1 MSDLLLCRNLTKYLG
16 DRLLFKGIDYSIKK
30 GQRIG
35 LIGPNGVGKSTFLK
49 TLAGLVDYDS
59 GEIVTTKNLKF
70 VYIPQVEE
78 IDPNITVLD
87 AAVQAAQNDLGDEFE
102 KQTQASIYLSKIGFD
117 DFEQKVGDLSGGWV
131 KRLCIA
137 RQVARQPDLL
147 LLDEPTNHLDME
159 GIEWLEKFLKTEN
172 LTYLLISHDRRLLQ
186 NATSSIL
193 EINHKFKNTYWSYE
207 SDYKTYLGKR
217 EDYFETE
224 KQRASNLANKARA
237 EDAWLKAGVKARGT
251 KQEARKKNAY
261 DLFDE
266 VKDLKNRTKE
276 EKKVSLEFETNEKK
290 TKRLL
295 VLHNIFKKYKD
306 KRILEGL
313 DLTLTPN
320 MRIGLLGKNG
330 VGKSTLMDIIA
341 GDLEQDSGKRN
352 LAEGVK
358 IVKFDQSRA
367 LLDKTLTLREALTP
381 AGSDYI
387 DYRGERLHVAS
398 WASKLKFRADQL
410 ESPVHRLS
418 GGEQARVL
426 LGQLMLQPADILLL
440 DEPTNDL
447 DIPSI
452 ELLEE
457 SLVTFPG
464 AVCLVTHDREMLERV
479 STHMLAFMGSGVT
492 KSVQSLSQW
501 HALVKNGSEDV
512 QEETAVKEEV
522 KPKQSP
528 KAKPQKFTYKEQ
540 QEWDKMEEMILEA
553 ETKLEALSAN
563 PVDANMS
570 DEFQVY
576 CQELSNAQEQVDTLY
591 ARWEELSAKQQSF
604 EK

>member
-1 MSDLLLCRNLTKYLG
+1 MSDLLLCRNLSKNLG

-49 TLAGLVDYDS
+49 VLAGHVDYDD
-59 GEIVTTKNLKF
+59 GEIVTQKNLRL

-78 IDPNITVLD
+78 INPDLTILE
-87 AAVQAAQNDLGDEFE
+87 AAIQAASDDILDEFE
-102 KQTQASIYLSKIGFD
+102 KETKAQIYLSKIGFENVYD
-117 DFEQKVGDLSGGWV
+117 KVGNLSGGWL

-137 RQVARQPDLL
+137 RQVARDPDLL

-159 GIEWLEKFLKTEN
+159 GIEWLEKFLKSEK

-186 NATSSIL
+186 NSTTSIL
-193 EINHKFKNTYWSYE
+193 EINHRFKDTYWSFDC
-207 SDYKTYLGKR
+207 DYLTYLSKK
-217 EDYFETE
+217 EDYFTTE
-224 KQRASNLANKARA
+224 KQRASNLANKARN

-251 KQEARKKNAY
+251 KQEARKKNAHE
-261 DLFDE
+261 LFDE
-266 VKDLKNRTKE
+266 VQDLKNRTKE
-276 EKKVSLEFETNEKK
+276 DKKISLEFESTEKK

-295 VLHNIFKKYKD
+295 VLHNIFKSYGNTK
-306 KRILEGL
+306 IIEGL

-320 MRIGLLGKNG
+320 TRIGLLGKNG
-330 VGKSTLMDIIA
+330 IGKSTLMDIIS
-341 GDLEQDSGKRN
+341 GDLMPDSGKRN

-358 IVKFDQSRA
+358 IIKFDQKRQ

-398 WASKLKFRADQL
+398 WASKLKFRSDQL

-426 LGQLMLQPADILLL
+426 LGQLMLQQADILLL

-457 SLVTFPG
+457 SLLTFPG
-464 AVCLVTHDREMLERV
+464 SIVIVTHDREMLERV
-479 STHMLAFMGSGVT
+479 STNMLAFTGDGVI
-492 KSVQSLSQW
+492 KSVQSIDQW
-501 HALVKNGSEDV
+501 HGLNSAEKVIEKSAPV
-512 QEETAVKEEV
+512 ASPKEE
-522 KPKQSP
+522 K
-528 KAKPQKFTYKEQ
+528 KAKPQKFSYKEQ
-540 QEWDKMEEMILEA
+540 QEWDAMEDNILQA
-553 ETKLEALSAN
+553 EIELEELSAN
-563 PVDANMS
+563 PVDANRTE
-570 DEFQVY
+570 EFQTY
-576 CQELSNAQEQVDTLY
+576 CDALTKAQDRVDYLY
-591 ARWEELSAKQQSF
+591 ARWDVLNNKKLGFQ
-604 EK
+604 

>member
-1 MSDLLLCRNLTKYLG
+1 MSDLLICRNLTKNLG

-49 TLAGLVDYDS
+49 VLAGFVDYDD
-59 GEIVTTKNLKF
+59 GEIVTQKNLKL

-78 IDPNITVLD
+78 VPEGLTVLQ
-87 AAVQAAQNDLGDEFE
+87 AAVLAAEEDTLDPFE
-102 KQTQASIYLSKIGFD
+102 KETQASIYLSKIGFD
-117 DFEQKVGDLSGGWV
+117 NLEEKVENLSGGWL

-137 RQVARQPDLL
+137 RQVARNPDLL

-159 GIEWLEKFLKTEN
+159 GIEWLEKFLKSEN

-186 NATSSIL
+186 NSTTSIL
-193 EINHKFKNTYWSYE
+193 EINHRFKDTYWSFDC
-207 SDYKTYLGKR
+207 DYLSYLGKK
-217 EDYFETE
+217 EDYFTTE
-224 KQRASNLANKARA
+224 KQRASNLANRARN
-237 EDAWLKAGVKARGT
+237 EDAWMKSGVKARGT
-251 KQEARKKNAY
+251 KQKARQEHAH

-266 VKDLKNRTKE
+266 VRDLKNRTKE
-276 EKKVSLEFETNEKK
+276 DKKISLEFESTEKK

-295 VLHNIFKKYKD
+295 VLHNIFKSYGNKK
-306 KRILEGL
+306 ILEGF
-313 DLTLTPN
+313 DLTLTPGA
-320 MRIGLLGKNG
+320 RIGLLGKNG
-330 VGKSTLMDIIA
+330 IGKSTLMDIIS
-341 GDLEQDSGKRN
+341 GDLQSDSGKRN
-352 LAEGVK
+352 LAEGAK
-358 IVKFDQSRA
+358 IVKFDQSRS

-398 WASKLKFRADQL
+398 WASKLKFRSDQL

-457 SLVTFPG
+457 SLITFPG
-464 AVCLVTHDREMLERV
+464 SIVLVTHDREMLSRV
-479 STHMLAFMGSGVT
+479 STNMLAFLGDGQI
-492 KSVQSLSQW
+492 KSVQSLKQW
-501 HALVKNGSEDV
+501 HNLLKQPDGAVEVSSEPVKVE
-512 QEETAVKEEV
+512 
-522 KPKQSP
+522 PK
-528 KAKPQKFTYKEQ
+528 KAKPQKFSYKEQ
-540 QEWDKMEEMILEA
+540 QEWDAMEENIMQAEIGLE
-553 ETKLEALSAN
+553 ELTQH

-570 DEFQVY
+570 EEFTVY
-576 CQELSNAQEQVDTLY
+576 CQKLTDAQARVDELY
-591 ARWEELSAKQQSF
+591 ARWEELNEKKLSF
-604 EK
+604 SS

>member
-1 MSDLLLCRNLTKYLG
+1 MSDLLLCRNLSKNLG

-49 TLAGLVDYDS
+49 VLAGHIDYDD
-59 GEIVTTKNLKF
+59 GEIVTQKNLKL

-78 IDPNITVLD
+78 INPELSILE
-87 AAVQAAQNDLGDEFE
+87 AAVQAASDDILDEFE
-102 KQTQASIYLSKIGFD
+102 KETKAQIYLSKIGF
-117 DFEQKVGDLSGGWV
+117 ENVYEKVGNLSGGWL

-137 RQVARQPDLL
+137 RQVARDPDLL

-159 GIEWLEKFLKTEN
+159 GIEWLEKFLKSEN

-186 NATSSIL
+186 NSTTSIL
-193 EINHKFKNTYWSYE
+193 EINHRFKDTYWSFDC
-207 SDYKTYLGKR
+207 DYLTYLDKK
-217 EDYFETE
+217 EDYFTTE
-224 KQRASNLANKARA
+224 KQRASNLANKARN

-266 VKDLKNRTKE
+266 VQDLKNRTKE
-276 EKKVSLEFETNEKK
+276 DKKISLEFESTEKK

-295 VLHNIFKKYKD
+295 VLHNIFKSYGDSK
-306 KRILEGL
+306 IIEGL
-313 DLTLTPN
+313 DLTLTPKT
-320 MRIGLLGKNG
+320 RIGLLGKNG
-330 VGKSTLMDIIA
+330 IGKSTLMEIISGDI
-341 GDLEQDSGKRN
+341 EPDSGKRN

-358 IVKFDQSRA
+358 IIKFDQKRQ

-398 WASKLKFRADQL
+398 WASKLKFRSDQL

-426 LGQLMLQPADILLL
+426 LGQLMLQQADILLL

-447 DIPSI
+447 DIRSI

-464 AVCLVTHDREMLERV
+464 SVVIVTHDREMLERV
-479 STHMLAFMGSGVT
+479 STNMLAFLGDGVI
-492 KSVQSLSQW
+492 KSVQKIDQW
-501 HALVKNGSEDV
+501 HGLQTTQKTPEKNVSTEV
-512 QEETAVKEEV
+512 EV
-522 KPKQSP
+522 K
-528 KAKPQKFTYKEQ
+528 KADKKPKPQKFSYKEQ
-540 QEWDKMEEMILEA
+540 QEWDSMEENIMQAEVELE
-553 ETKLEALSAN
+553 ELSSN

-570 DEFQVY
+570 EEFQKY
-576 CQELSNAQEQVDTLY
+576 CDALTKAQDKVDHLY
-591 ARWEELSAKQQSF
+591 ARWDILNNKKLGF
-604 EK
+604 E

>member
-1 MSDLLLCRNLTKYLG
+1 MSDLLLCRNLSKNLG

-49 TLAGLVDYDS
+49 VLAGQIDYDD
-59 GEIVTTKNLKF
+59 GEIVTQKNLKL

-78 IDPNITVLD
+78 IEPELSILE
-87 AAVQAAQNDLGDEFE
+87 AAVQAASDDILDEFE
-102 KQTQASIYLSKIGFD
+102 KETKAQIYLSKIGF
-117 DFEQKVGDLSGGWV
+117 ENVYEKVGNLSGGWL

-137 RQVARQPDLL
+137 RQVARDPDLL

-159 GIEWLEKFLKTEN
+159 GIEWLENFLKSEK

-186 NATSSIL
+186 NSTTSIL
-193 EINHKFKNTYWSYE
+193 EINHRFKDTYWSFDC
-207 SDYKTYLGKR
+207 DYLTYLDKK
-217 EDYFETE
+217 EDYFTTE
-224 KQRASNLANKARA
+224 KQRASNLANKARN

-266 VKDLKNRTKE
+266 VQDLKNRTKE
-276 EKKVSLEFETNEKK
+276 DKKISLEFESTEKK

-295 VLHNIFKKYKD
+295 VLHNIFKSYGDSK
-306 KRILEGL
+306 IIEGL
-313 DLTLTPN
+313 DLTLTPKT
-320 MRIGLLGKNG
+320 RIGLLGKNG
-330 VGKSTLMDIIA
+330 IGKSTLMDIIS
-341 GDLEQDSGKRN
+341 GDIEPDSGKRN

-358 IVKFDQSRA
+358 IIKFDQKRQ

-398 WASKLKFRADQL
+398 WASKLKFRSDQL

-426 LGQLMLQPADILLL
+426 LGQLMLQQADILLL

-464 AVCLVTHDREMLERV
+464 SVVLVTHDREMLERV
-479 STHMLAFMGSGVT
+479 STNMLAFLGDGVI
-492 KSVQSLSQW
+492 KSVQTIDQW
-501 HALVKNGSEDV
+501 HGLQTAQKSSEKTV
-512 QEETAVKEEV
+512 SIEVEV
-522 KPKQSP
+522 K
-528 KAKPQKFTYKEQ
+528 KADKKPKPQKFSYKEQ
-540 QEWDKMEEMILEA
+540 QEWDSMEENIMQAEIELE
-553 ETKLEALSAN
+553 ELSAN

-570 DEFQVY
+570 DEFQKY
-576 CQELSNAQEQVDTLY
+576 CDALTQAQDKVDHLY
-591 ARWEELSAKQQSF
+591 ARWDILNNKKLGF
-604 EK
+604 E

>member
-1 MSDLLLCRNLTKYLG
+1 M
-16 DRLLFKGIDYSIKK
+16 
-30 GQRIG
+30 
-35 LIGPNGVGKSTFLK
+35 
-49 TLAGLVDYDS
+49 
-59 GEIVTTKNLKF
+59 
-70 VYIPQVEE
+70 
-78 IDPNITVLD
+78 
-87 AAVQAAQNDLGDEFE
+87 
-102 KQTQASIYLSKIGFD
+102 
-117 DFEQKVGDLSGGWV
+117 
-131 KRLCIA
+131 
-137 RQVARQPDLL
+137 
-147 LLDEPTNHLDME
+147 
-159 GIEWLEKFLKTEN
+159 
-172 LTYLLISHDRRLLQ
+172 
-186 NATSSIL
+186 
-193 EINHKFKNTYWSYE
+193 
-207 SDYKTYLGKR
+207 
-217 EDYFETE
+217 
-224 KQRASNLANKARA
+224 
-237 EDAWLKAGVKARGT
+237 
-251 KQEARKKNAY
+251 
-261 DLFDE
+261 
-266 VKDLKNRTKE
+266 
-276 EKKVSLEFETNEKK
+276 
-290 TKRLL
+290 
-295 VLHNIFKKYKD
+295 
-306 KRILEGL
+306 
-313 DLTLTPN
+313 
-320 MRIGLLGKNG
+320 
-330 VGKSTLMDIIA
+330 
-341 GDLEQDSGKRN
+341 
-352 LAEGVK
+352 
-358 IVKFDQSRA
+358 
-367 LLDKTLTLREALTP
+367 
-381 AGSDYI
+381 
-387 DYRGERLHVAS
+387 
-398 WASKLKFRADQL
+398 
-410 ESPVHRLS
+410 HRLS

-479 STHMLAFMGSGVT
+479 STHMLAFMGGGVT

>member
-78 IDPNITVLD
+78 IDPNISVLD

-217 EDYFETE
+217 ADYFETE

-295 VLHNIFKKYKD
+295 VLHNIFKNYKD
-306 KRILEGL
+306 KKILGGL

-426 LGQLMLQPADILLL
+426 LGQLMLH
-440 DEPTNDL
+440 
-447 DIPSI
+447 
-452 ELLEE
+452 
-457 SLVTFPG
+457 
-464 AVCLVTHDREMLERV
+464 LVTHDREMLERV
-479 STHMLAFMGSGVT
+479 STHMLAFMGGGVT

-576 CQELSNAQEQVDTLY
+576 CEDLSNAQEQVDALY